1 MSDFATSHR
10 NDDEIDLSSLFG
22 ALWRRKWRVIFCALL
37 GLCLAVVFLFLV
49 KPTYESNTQLL
60 IEKRETVFTRPNDE
74 RNIPQANDFDA
85 LSLASQVEVLQSRGI
100 LKAVADKLKLGT
112 KAEFDPLLSDPNG
125 GGVFSSLMSLLGF
138 ATGGGVSETR
148 EERVLKSLSEGV
160 TVYAVNESR
169 VISVEVVTRE
179 PALAAEIANAIAN
192 EYLQVQRDDSRTNTE
207 GASLFLEKEI
217 SQLRE
222 RVAVSERKVED
233 FRSSADLIAV
243 DDESTLTK
251 QQLSETLTLLS
262 DVNAERTEAEAKA
275 DQILRLLNSGAAL
288 DSSSDVQDSP
298 LIQRLREQQVT
309 LRARIV
315 DLQTSLL
322 ASHPQVKAA
331 QSQLADLDREIARQA
346 RLIARALEGDAK
358 VAKVRQQELEREIS
372 RLKTATSRANE
383 QEIKL
388 RALEREA
395 NAQRELLE
403 TYLTRFRES
412 TARQNSELLPVN
424 ARIISAAS
432 VPFNV
437 HFPKPVPSLTVAT
450 FAGAFLASLFILAGE
465 LLSGRA
471 MVSVNSQVDP
481 RYNDL
486 AEEEFIAK
494 TNEEALSRE
503 VPKQAEERADVEL
516 ASIMAKAK
524 RKNETLNE
532 RVIAPEPEPAH
543 EDEFLPSEDQTVEA
557 DGNDEV
563 LDYVAQTNE
572 EALSREVP
580 KQAEERADVELA
592 SIMAKAKR
600 KNETLNERVIA
611 PEPEPAHEDEFLPSE
626 DQTVEADGNDEVLD
640 YVAQKQSMELRQ
652 TVRRRPKS
660 EGRQQKSTSDLYTVA
675 QAIQAIDKYQL
686 ENIAVL
692 PVFQNRS
699 CADFALQLA
708 RSISAAGNGVAFVDT
723 GDTGLTG
730 DALLAGISDVINA
743 EVNLDEAVFA
753 DPMSDVDLITSGTSE
768 LFIDDWEE
776 GHVQEV
782 VQELLENY
790 DVTVLHD
797 PMGVTVPYFD
807 ELVDHADMIIFAT
820 NAPLTRKQVATMLR
834 ENLDKVPAHSMFVGI
849 GSDDGAVA
857 A

>member
-1 MSDFATSHR
+1 
-10 NDDEIDLSSLFG
+10 
-22 ALWRRKWRVIFCALL
+22 
-37 GLCLAVVFLFLV
+37 
-49 KPTYESNTQLL
+49 
-60 IEKRETVFTRPNDE
+60 EKRETVFTRPNDE
-74 RNIPQANDFDA
+74 RNIPQQNDFDA

-100 LKAVADKLKLGT
+100 LKTVAEKLKLGT

-125 GGVFSSLMSLLGF
+125 GGVISSLMSLLGF
-138 ATGGGVSETR
+138 ATGGGASETR
-148 EERVLKSLSEGV
+148 EERVLKSLSERL
-160 TVYAVNESR
+160 TVYAVNDSR
-169 VISVEVVTRE
+169 VVTLEVVTRE
-179 PALAAEIANAIAN
+179 PALSAKIANEITN
-192 EYLQVQRDDSRTNTE
+192 EYLQVQRDDSRSNTE

-222 RVAVSERKVED
+222 RVAISERKVED

-243 DDESTLTK
+243 DDDSTLTK

-288 DSSSDVQDSP
+288 DSSSEVQDSP
-298 LIQRLREQQVT
+298 LIQRLREQQVA

-331 QSQLADLDREIARQA
+331 QSQLTDLDGEIARQA

-412 TARQNSELLPVN
+412 SARENSEFLPVN
-424 ARIISAAS
+424 ARVISAAS
-432 VPFNV
+432 IPFNV
-437 HFPKPVPSLTVAT
+437 HFPKPVPTLAVAT

-465 LLSGRA
+465 LLTGRA
-471 MVSVNSQVDP
+471 MVTVNRETDP
-481 RYNDL
+481 SFKEL
-486 AEEEFIAK
+486 EPEEFVVK
-494 TNEEALSRE
+494 TEQEPLAYE
-503 VPKQAEERADVEL
+503 VPQHVEERGDAEL
-516 ASIMAKAK
+516 ASIVAKAGQQS
-524 RKNETLNE
+524 ETLSDEVDQLEETPQVNVSQ
-532 RVIAPEPEPAH
+532 RAKRSEPIKPSEPA
-543 EDEFLPSEDQTVEA
+543 
-557 DGNDEV
+557 NDH
-563 LDYVAQTNE
+563 D
-572 EALSREVP
+572 
-580 KQAEERADVELA
+580 D
-592 SIMAKAKR
+592 M
-600 KNETLNERVIA
+600 
-611 PEPEPAHEDEFLPSE
+611 
-626 DQTVEADGNDEVLD
+626 LD
-640 YVAQKQSMELRQ
+640 YVAQKQSTQLRQ
-652 TVRRRPKS
+652 KVRRRPKKEAPAS
-660 EGRQQKSTSDLYTVA
+660 KVTTDLYSVA
-675 QAIQAIDKYQL
+675 QAIEAINKYQL
-686 ENIAVL
+686 ESVAVL

-708 RSISAAGNGVAFVDT
+708 RSISAAGAGVAFVDT
-723 GDTGLTG
+723 GDTGFAE
-730 DALLAGISDVINA
+730 DAALAGISDVINSDIA
-743 EVNLDEAVFA
+743 LEDAVFA
-753 DPMSDVDLITSGTSE
+753 DPMSEVDLMTAGTSE

-782 VQELLENY
+782 VQELSENY

-797 PMGVTVPYFD
+797 PMGTSVPYFD

-820 NAPLTRKQVATMLR
+820 NASLTRKQVAAVLR
-834 ENLDKVPAHSMFVGI
+834 ENIDKIPAHSMFI
-849 GSDDGAVA
+849 GFDNADVTA
-857 A
+857 AA

>member
-1 MSDFATSHR
+1 MNDFATSHR
-10 NDDEIDLSSLFG
+10 SDDEIDLSSLFG
-22 ALWRRKWRVIFCALL
+22 ALWRRKWLVIFCALL
-37 GLCLAVVFLFLV
+37 GLGLAVLFLITV
-49 KPTYESNTQLL
+49 KPTYQSDAEIL

-74 RNIPQANDFDA
+74 QNIPQANDFDA

-100 LKAVADKLKLGT
+100 LKAVAEKLKLGT
-112 KAEFDPLLSDPNG
+112 KAEFDPLLSDPNNA
-125 GGVFSSLMSLLGF
+125 GVGSALTSLLGF
-138 ATGGGVSETR
+138 VANGGASDTR
-148 EERVLKSLSEGV
+148 EERVLNSLSERL

-169 VISVEVVTRE
+169 VVAVEVVTRE
-179 PALAAEIANAIAN
+179 PALSADIANAITN

-222 RVAVSERKVED
+222 RVAIAERKVED

-288 DSSSDVQDSP
+288 DSSSDVQVSP
-298 LIQRLREQQVT
+298 LIQRLREQQVA

-331 QSQLADLDREIARQA
+331 KSQLADLDREIASQA

-358 VAKVRQQELEREIS
+358 IAKVRQQELEREIS

-412 TARQNSELLPVN
+412 TARQNSDFLPVN

-432 VPFNV
+432 VPLNV
-437 HFPKPVPSLTVAT
+437 HFPKPVPTLAVAT

-465 LLSGRA
+465 LLTGRA
-471 MVSVNSQVDP
+471 MVTVNRHEGPSVNEF
-481 RYNDL
+481 DL
-486 AEEEFIAK
+486 DGFVAKENEEPSSSNVPEQEEPNAPEHEK
-494 TNEEALSRE
+494 TNVSEHEETRGDAE
-503 VPKQAEERADVEL
+503 VAN
-516 ASIMAKAK
+516 IMAIAR
-524 RKNETLNE
+524 RKNETLSE
-532 RVIAPEPEPAH
+532 EVDKSASS
-543 EDEFLPSEDQTVEA
+543 EDEVPESASPTGASD
-557 DGNDEV
+557 DHDEM
-563 LDYVAQTNE
+563 LDFT
-572 EALSREVP
+572 
-580 KQAEERADVELA
+580 
-592 SIMAKAKR
+592 
-600 KNETLNERVIA
+600 
-611 PEPEPAHEDEFLPSE
+611 
-626 DQTVEADGNDEVLD
+626 
-640 YVAQKQSMELRQ
+640 AQKQSTQLRQ
-652 TVRRRPKS
+652 KVKRRKKREAKPAKPV
-660 EGRQQKSTSDLYTVA
+660 SDLYTTA
-675 QAIQAIDKYQL
+675 QAMEAIDKYQL
-686 ENIAVL
+686 ESVVVL

-708 RSISAAGNGVAFVDT
+708 RSISEAGNGVAFVNME
-723 GDTGLTG
+723 
-730 DALLAGISDVINA
+730 DADVSEDAALAGISDVITLG
-743 EVNLDEAVFA
+743 VDLDDVIFS
-753 DPMSDVDLITSGTSE
+753 DPASEVDLITSGTSE
-768 LFIDDWEE
+768 LFVDDWEE
-776 GHVQEV
+776 GHIQSVI
-782 VQELLENY
+782 QELSEGY

-797 PMGVTVPYFD
+797 PMGVGVPHFD
-807 ELVDHADMIIFAT
+807 ELVEHADMIIFAT
-820 NAPLTRKQVATMLR
+820 NASLTRKQVAAVLR
-834 ENLDKVPAHSMFVGI
+834 ENVDNIPAHSMFVGI
-849 GSDDGAVA
+849 QNSDGAVA

>member
-1 MSDFATSHR
+1 MNDFATSHR
-10 NDDEIDLSSLFG
+10 GDDEIDLSALFG
-22 ALWRRKWRVIFCALL
+22 ALWRRKWLVIFCAVL
-37 GLCLAVVFLFLV
+37 GLGLAVLFLIVV
-49 KPTYESNTQLL
+49 KPTYESDAQIL
-60 IEKRETVFTRPNDE
+60 IEKRETAFTRPNDE
-74 RNIPQANDFDA
+74 QNIPPANDFDA

-100 LKAVADKLKLGT
+100 LKTVAEKLKLGT
-112 KAEFDPLLSDPNG
+112 KAEFDPLLSDPNNF
-125 GGVFSSLMSLLGF
+125 GVGSALMSLLGF
-138 ATGGGVSETR
+138 AANGGASDTR
-148 EERVLKSLSEGV
+148 EERVLNSLSERL

-169 VISVEVVTRE
+169 VVAVEVVTRE
-179 PALAAEIANAIAN
+179 PALSADIANAITN
-192 EYLQVQRDDSRTNTE
+192 EYLQVQRDDSRTNTA

-222 RVAVSERKVED
+222 RVAIAERKVED

-288 DSSSDVQDSP
+288 DSSSDVQVSP
-298 LIQRLREQQVT
+298 LIQRLREQQVG

-331 QSQLADLDREIARQA
+331 KSQLADLDREIASQA

-358 VAKVRQQELEREIS
+358 IAKVRQQELEREIS

-432 VPFNV
+432 VPLNV
-437 HFPKPVPSLTVAT
+437 HFPKPVPTLAVAT

-465 LLSGRA
+465 LLTGRA
-471 MVSVNSQVDP
+471 MMTVNRQVDP
-481 RYNDL
+481 SFNELDL
-486 AEEEFIAK
+486 DGFIAK
-494 TNEEALSRE
+494 ENEEPSSSNVPEHEEARGDAE
-503 VPKQAEERADVEL
+503 VANIL
-516 ASIMAKAK
+516 ATAR
-524 RKNETLNE
+524 RKNETLSE
-532 RVIAPEPEPAH
+532 RMAR
-543 EDEFLPSEDQTVEA
+543 SEDKVSGTAGQSVKS
-557 DGNDEV
+557 DDHDEM
-563 LDYVAQTNE
+563 LDYVAQEQSTQ
-572 EALSREVP
+572 LR
-580 KQAEERADVELA
+580 Q
-592 SIMAKAKR
+592 KAKR
-600 KNETLNERVIA
+600 RKKRGVGA
-611 PEPEPAHEDEFLPSE
+611 AKP
-626 DQTVEADGNDEVLD
+626 V
-640 YVAQKQSMELRQ
+640 
-652 TVRRRPKS
+652 
-660 EGRQQKSTSDLYTVA
+660 SDLYTA
-675 QAIQAIDKYQL
+675 SQAMEAIDKYQL
-686 ENIAVL
+686 ESVVVL

-708 RSISAAGNGVAFVDT
+708 RSISEAGNGVAFVNMDDT
-723 GDTGLTG
+723 DFSE
-730 DALLAGISDVINA
+730 DAALAGISDVINSG
-743 EVNLDEAVFA
+743 VDLDEIAFA
-753 DPMSDVDLITSGTSE
+753 DPMSDVDLITNGTSE

-776 GHVQEV
+776 GHVQNV
-782 VQELLENY
+782 IQELSENY

-797 PMGVTVPYFD
+797 PMGVRIPHFD
-807 ELVDHADMIIFAT
+807 ELVDHADMVIFAT
-820 NAPLTRKQVATMLR
+820 NATLTRKQVAAVLR
-834 ENLDKVPAHSMFVGI
+834 ENVDKVPAHSMFVGI
-849 GSDDGAVA
+849 QNADGAVA

>member
-179 PALAAEIANAIAN
+179 PALSAEIANAIAN

-563 LDYVAQTNE
+563 LDYVAQ
-572 EALSREVP
+572 
-580 KQAEERADVELA
+580 
-592 SIMAKAKR
+592 
-600 KNETLNERVIA
+600 
-611 PEPEPAHEDEFLPSE
+611 
-626 DQTVEADGNDEVLD
+626 
-640 YVAQKQSMELRQ
+640 KQSMELRQ

>member
-1 MSDFATSHR
+1 MNDFATSHR
-10 NDDEIDLSSLFG
+10 SDDEIDLSSLFG
-22 ALWRRKWRVIFCALL
+22 ALWRRKWLVIFCALL
-37 GLCLAVVFLFLV
+37 GLGLAVLFLITV
-49 KPTYESNTQLL
+49 KPTYQSDAEIL

-74 RNIPQANDFDA
+74 QNIPQANDFDA

-100 LKAVADKLKLGT
+100 LKAVAEKLKLGT
-112 KAEFDPLLSDPNG
+112 KAEFDPLLSDPNNA
-125 GGVFSSLMSLLGF
+125 GVGSALTSLLGF
-138 ATGGGVSETR
+138 VANGGASDTR
-148 EERVLKSLSEGV
+148 EERVLNSLSERL

-169 VISVEVVTRE
+169 VVAVEVVTRE
-179 PALAAEIANAIAN
+179 PALSADIANAITN

-222 RVAVSERKVED
+222 RVAIAERKVED

-288 DSSSDVQDSP
+288 DSSSDVQVSP
-298 LIQRLREQQVT
+298 LIQRLREQQVA

-331 QSQLADLDREIARQA
+331 KSQLADLDREIASQA

-358 VAKVRQQELEREIS
+358 IAKVRQQELEREIS

-412 TARQNSELLPVN
+412 TARQNSDFLPVN

-432 VPFNV
+432 VPLNV
-437 HFPKPVPSLTVAT
+437 HFPKPVPTLAVAT

-465 LLSGRA
+465 LLTGRA
-471 MVSVNSQVDP
+471 MVTVNRHEGPSVNEF
-481 RYNDL
+481 DL
-486 AEEEFIAK
+486 DGFVAKENEEPSSSNVPEQEELNAPEHEK
-494 TNEEALSRE
+494 TNVSEHEETRGDAE
-503 VPKQAEERADVEL
+503 VAN
-516 ASIMAKAK
+516 IMAIAR
-524 RKNETLNE
+524 RKNETLSE
-532 RVIAPEPEPAH
+532 EVDKSASS
-543 EDEFLPSEDQTVEA
+543 EDEVPESASPTGASD
-557 DGNDEV
+557 DHDEM
-563 LDYVAQTNE
+563 LDFT
-572 EALSREVP
+572 
-580 KQAEERADVELA
+580 
-592 SIMAKAKR
+592 
-600 KNETLNERVIA
+600 
-611 PEPEPAHEDEFLPSE
+611 
-626 DQTVEADGNDEVLD
+626 
-640 YVAQKQSMELRQ
+640 AQKQSTQLRQ
-652 TVRRRPKS
+652 KVKRRKKREAKPAKPV
-660 EGRQQKSTSDLYTVA
+660 SDLYTTA
-675 QAIQAIDKYQL
+675 QAMEAIDKYQL
-686 ENIAVL
+686 ESVVVL

-708 RSISAAGNGVAFVDT
+708 RSISEAGNGVAFVNME
-723 GDTGLTG
+723 
-730 DALLAGISDVINA
+730 DADVSEDAALAGISDVITLG
-743 EVNLDEAVFA
+743 VDLDDVIFS
-753 DPMSDVDLITSGTSE
+753 DPASEVDLITSGTSE
-768 LFIDDWEE
+768 LFVDDWEE
-776 GHVQEV
+776 GHIQSVI
-782 VQELLENY
+782 QELSEGY

-797 PMGVTVPYFD
+797 PMGVGVPHFD
-807 ELVDHADMIIFAT
+807 ELVEHADMIIFAT
-820 NAPLTRKQVATMLR
+820 NASLTRKQVAAVLR
-834 ENLDKVPAHSMFVGI
+834 ENVDNIPVHSMFVGI
-849 GSDDGAVA
+849 QNSDGAVA

>member
-1 MSDFATSHR
+1 MNDFATSHR
-10 NDDEIDLSSLFG
+10 NDDEIDLSTLFG
-22 ALWRRKWRVIFCALL
+22 ALWRRKWLVIFCAVL
-37 GLCLAVVFLFLV
+37 GLGLAVLFLIMV
-49 KPTYESNTQLL
+49 KPTYESGAQIL
-60 IEKRETVFTRPNDE
+60 IEKRETVFTRPSDE

-100 LKAVADKLKLGT
+100 LKTVADKLKLGT
-112 KAEFDPLLSDPNG
+112 KAEFDPLLSDPNSG
-125 GGVFSSLMSLLGF
+125 AGSSFLGLLGF
-138 ATGGGVSETR
+138 AASGGAADTR
-148 EERVLKSLSEGV
+148 EERVLNSLSERL

-169 VISVEVVTRE
+169 VVAVEVVTRE
-179 PALAAEIANAIAN
+179 PALSSEIANAITN

-222 RVAVSERKVED
+222 RVAIAERKVED
-233 FRSSADLIAV
+233 FRSGADLIAV

-288 DSSSDVQDSP
+288 DSSSDVQVSP
-298 LIQRLREQQVT
+298 LIQRLREQQVA

-331 QSQLADLDREIARQA
+331 KSQLADLDQEIARQA

-358 VAKVRQQELEREIS
+358 IAKVRQQELEREIS

-424 ARIISAAS
+424 ARVISAAS
-432 VPFNV
+432 VPLKV
-437 HFPKPVPSLTVAT
+437 HFPKPVPTLAVAT

-465 LLSGRA
+465 LLTGRA
-471 MVSVNSQVDP
+471 MVTVNRQVDP
-481 RYNDL
+481 NFNEGNLEGFVAKAD
-486 AEEEFIAK
+486 EEP
-494 TNEEALSRE
+494 SSYE
-503 VPKQAEERADVEL
+503 VPRQEDAGGDAEL
-516 ASIMAKAK
+516 AHIMASAR
-524 RKNETLNE
+524 RKNETLSE
-532 RVIAPEPEPAH
+532 RMERSEASSEEKMPLGGNQSVER
-543 EDEFLPSEDQTVEA
+543 DEHD
-557 DGNDEV
+557 D
-563 LDYVAQTNE
+563 
-572 EALSREVP
+572 
-580 KQAEERADVELA
+580 
-592 SIMAKAKR
+592 M
-600 KNETLNERVIA
+600 
-611 PEPEPAHEDEFLPSE
+611 
-626 DQTVEADGNDEVLD
+626 LD
-640 YVAQKQSMELRQ
+640 YVAQKHSTQLRQ
-652 TVRRRPKS
+652 KAKRRKKR
-660 EGRQQKSTSDLYTVA
+660 EGNAAKPASDLYTA
-675 QAIQAIDKYQL
+675 SQAMDAIDKYQL
-686 ENIAVL
+686 ESIVIL

-708 RSISAAGNGVAFVDT
+708 RSISEAGNGVAFVDT
-723 GDTGLTG
+723 GEENLSQG
-730 DALLAGISDVINA
+730 AALAGISDVINEQA
-743 EVNLDEAVFA
+743 DLDDVVFA

-768 LFIDDWEE
+768 LFVDDWEE
-776 GHVQEV
+776 GHVQTV
-782 VQELLENY
+782 IQELSENY
-790 DVTVLHD
+790 DVTVLHE
-797 PMGVTVPYFD
+797 PMGVRVAYFD
-807 ELVDHADMIIFAT
+807 DLVEHADMVIFAT
-820 NAPLTRKQVATMLR
+820 NAPLTRKQVAAVLR
-834 ENLDKVPAHSMFVGI
+834 ENIDEIPAHSMFIGI
-849 GSDDGAVA
+849 QNADGVIA

>member
-1 MSDFATSHR
+1 MNDFATSHR
-10 NDDEIDLSSLFG
+10 NDDEIDLSALFG
-22 ALWRRKWRVIFCALL
+22 ALWRRKWLVILCAVL
-37 GLCLAVVFLFLV
+37 GLGLAVLFLIMV
-49 KPTYESNTQLL
+49 KPTYESGAQIL
-60 IEKRETVFTRPNDE
+60 IEKRETVFTRPSDE

-100 LKAVADKLKLGT
+100 LKTVAEKLKLGT

-125 GGVFSSLMSLLGF
+125 GGVASSLMSLLRF
-138 ATGGGVSETR
+138 AASGGTSGTR
-148 EERVLKSLSEGV
+148 EERVLNSLSERL

-169 VISVEVVTRE
+169 VVAVEMVTRE
-179 PALAAEIANAIAN
+179 PALSAEIVNAITG

-222 RVAVSERKVED
+222 RVAIAERKVED

-288 DSSSDVQDSP
+288 DSSSDVQVSP
-298 LIQRLREQQVT
+298 LIQRLREQQVA

-331 QSQLADLDREIARQA
+331 KSQLADLDGEVARQA

-358 VAKVRQQELEREIS
+358 VAKVRQQELEREVS

-424 ARIISAAS
+424 ARVISAAS
-432 VPFNV
+432 VPLDV
-437 HFPKPVPSLTVAT
+437 HFPKPVPTLAVAT

-465 LLSGRA
+465 LLTGRA
-471 MVSVNSQVDP
+471 MVTVNRQVDP
-481 RYNDL
+481 NFNE
-486 AEEEFIAK
+486 AELDGFVAK
-494 TNEEALSRE
+494 ENEEPSLHDGPEHVDARGD
-503 VPKQAEERADVEL
+503 AELNSIL
-516 ASIMAKAK
+516 AGAR
-524 RKNETLNE
+524 RKKETLNE
-532 RVIAPEPEPAH
+532 RMAESQA
-543 EDEFLPSEDQTVEA
+543 PSEDQVPESGSQSVNA
-557 DGNDEV
+557 DDHGEM
-563 LDYVAQTNE
+563 LDYGAQNQSTQ
-572 EALSREVP
+572 LR
-580 KQAEERADVELA
+580 Q
-592 SIMAKAKR
+592 KAKR
-600 KNETLNERVIA
+600 RKKRGA
-611 PEPEPAHEDEFLPSE
+611 AKP
-626 DQTVEADGNDEVLD
+626 
-640 YVAQKQSMELRQ
+640 M
-652 TVRRRPKS
+652 
-660 EGRQQKSTSDLYTVA
+660 SDLYTA
-675 QAIQAIDKYQL
+675 SQAMEAIDKYQL
-686 ENIAVL
+686 ESIAVF

-708 RSISAAGNGVAFVDT
+708 RSISEAGNGVAFVDT
-723 GDTGLTG
+723 GDLGFSE
-730 DALLAGISDVINA
+730 DAALAGISDVINS
-743 EVNLDEAVFA
+743 EVDLDEAVLT
-753 DPMSDVDLITSGTSE
+753 DPMSEVDLITSGTSE
-768 LFIDDWEE
+768 LFVDDWEE
-776 GHVQEV
+776 GHVQDV
-782 VQELLENY
+782 IQELSENY

-797 PMGVTVPYFD
+797 PMGVRVPYFD
-807 ELVDHADMIIFAT
+807 ELVEHADMVIFAT
-820 NAPLTRKQVATMLR
+820 NAPLTRKQVAAVLH
-834 ENLDKVPAHSMFVGI
+834 ENIDKVPAHSMFVGI
-849 GSDDGAVA
+849 QNADGAVA

>member
-1 MSDFATSHR
+1 MNDFATSHR
-10 NDDEIDLSSLFG
+10 NDDEIDLSALFG
-22 ALWRRKWRVIFCALL
+22 ALWRRKWLVIFCAVL
-37 GLCLAVVFLFLV
+37 GLGLAMLFLIMV
-49 KPTYESNTQLL
+49 KPTYESGAQIL
-60 IEKRETVFTRPNDE
+60 IEKRETVFTRPSDE

-100 LKAVADKLKLGT
+100 LKAVAEKLKLST

-125 GGVFSSLMSLLGF
+125 GGVGSSLMSLLGF
-138 ATGGGVSETR
+138 AASGGASETR
-148 EERVLKSLSEGV
+148 EERVLNSLSERL

-169 VISVEVVTRE
+169 VVAVEVVTRE
-179 PALAAEIANAIAN
+179 PALSAEIANAITG

-222 RVAVSERKVED
+222 RVAIAERKVED
-233 FRSSADLIAV
+233 FRSGADLIAV

-288 DSSSDVQDSP
+288 DSSSDVQVSP
-298 LIQRLREQQVT
+298 LIQRLREQQVA
-309 LRARIV
+309 LRTRIV

-331 QSQLADLDREIARQA
+331 KSQLADLDREIARQA

-424 ARIISAAS
+424 ARVISAAS

-437 HFPKPVPSLTVAT
+437 HFPKPVPTLAVAT

-465 LLSGRA
+465 LLTGRA
-471 MVSVNSQVDP
+471 MVTVNRQVDP
-481 RYNDL
+481 SFNELDL
-486 AEEEFIAK
+486 EGFVSKA
-494 TNEEALSRE
+494 NEEPSSSDMPE
-503 VPKQAEERADVEL
+503 DAEARGDAEL
-516 ASIMAKAK
+516 ANIMAGAR
-524 RKNETLNE
+524 RKNETLSE
-532 RVIAPEPEPAH
+532 RMVRSQAS
-543 EDEFLPSEDQTVEA
+543 SEDNTTE
-557 DGNDEV
+557 
-563 LDYVAQTNE
+563 
-572 EALSREVP
+572 RER
-580 KQAEERADVELA
+580 QF
-592 SIMAKAKR
+592 
-600 KNETLNERVIA
+600 NETER
-611 PEPEPAHEDEFLPSE
+611 HDEM
-626 DQTVEADGNDEVLD
+626 LD
-640 YVAQKQSMELRQ
+640 YVAQKQSTQLRQ
-652 TVRRRPKS
+652 KAKRRK
-660 EGRQQKSTSDLYTVA
+660 QQANTTKPASDLYTA
-675 QAIQAIDKYQL
+675 SQAMEAIDKYQL
-686 ENIAVL
+686 ESIAIL
-692 PVFQNRS
+692 PVFENRS

-708 RSISAAGNGVAFVDT
+708 RSISEDGNGVAFVDT
-723 GDTGLTG
+723 GDADFFE
-730 DALLAGISDVINA
+730 DAALAGISDVINSQA
-743 EVNLDEAVFA
+743 DLDDVVFS
-753 DPMSDVDLITSGTSE
+753 DPMTEVDLITSGTSE
-768 LFIDDWEE
+768 IFIDDWEE
-776 GHVQEV
+776 GHVQKV
-782 VQELLENY
+782 IQELSENY

-797 PMGVTVPYFD
+797 PMGVRVPYFD
-807 ELVDHADMIIFAT
+807 DLVELADMVIFAT
-820 NAPLTRKQVATMLR
+820 NAPLTRKQVAAVLR
-834 ENLDKVPAHSMFVGI
+834 ENIDKVPAHSMFVGI
-849 GSDDGAVA
+849 QNVDGAVA

>member
-1 MSDFATSHR
+1 MNDFATSHR
-10 NDDEIDLSSLFG
+10 GDDEIDLSALFG
-22 ALWRRKWRVIFCALL
+22 ALWRRKWLVIFCAVL
-37 GLCLAVVFLFLV
+37 GLGLAVLFLIVV
-49 KPTYESNTQLL
+49 KPTYESDAQIL
-60 IEKRETVFTRPNDE
+60 IEKRETAFTRPNDE
-74 RNIPQANDFDA
+74 QNIPPANDFDA

-100 LKAVADKLKLGT
+100 LKTVAEKLKLGT
-112 KAEFDPLLSDPNG
+112 KAEFDPLLSDPNNF
-125 GGVFSSLMSLLGF
+125 GVGSALMSLLGF
-138 ATGGGVSETR
+138 ATSGGASDTR
-148 EERVLKSLSEGV
+148 EERVLNSLSERL

-169 VISVEVVTRE
+169 VVAVEVVTRE
-179 PALAAEIANAIAN
+179 PALSADIANAITN
-192 EYLQVQRDDSRTNTE
+192 EYLQVQRDDSRTNTA

-222 RVAVSERKVED
+222 RVAIAERKVED

-288 DSSSDVQDSP
+288 DSSSDVQVSP
-298 LIQRLREQQVT
+298 LIQRLREQQVG

-331 QSQLADLDREIARQA
+331 KSQLADLDREIASQA

-358 VAKVRQQELEREIS
+358 IAKVRQQELEREIS

-432 VPFNV
+432 VPLNV
-437 HFPKPVPSLTVAT
+437 HFPKPVPTLAVAT

-465 LLSGRA
+465 LLTGRA
-471 MVSVNSQVDP
+471 MMTVNRQVDP
-481 RYNDL
+481 SFNELDIDG
-486 AEEEFIAK
+486 FIAK
-494 TNEEALSRE
+494 ENEKPSSSNVPEHGEARGDAE
-503 VPKQAEERADVEL
+503 VANIL
-516 ASIMAKAK
+516 AIAR
-524 RKNETLNE
+524 RKNETLSE
-532 RVIAPEPEPAH
+532 RMAR
-543 EDEFLPSEDQTVEA
+543 SEDKVSGTAGQSVKS
-557 DGNDEV
+557 DDHDEM
-563 LDYVAQTNE
+563 LDYVAQEQSTQ
-572 EALSREVP
+572 LR
-580 KQAEERADVELA
+580 Q
-592 SIMAKAKR
+592 KAKR
-600 KNETLNERVIA
+600 RKKRGVGA
-611 PEPEPAHEDEFLPSE
+611 AKP
-626 DQTVEADGNDEVLD
+626 V
-640 YVAQKQSMELRQ
+640 
-652 TVRRRPKS
+652 
-660 EGRQQKSTSDLYTVA
+660 SDLYTA
-675 QAIQAIDKYQL
+675 SQAMEAIDKYQL
-686 ENIAVL
+686 ESVVVL

-708 RSISAAGNGVAFVDT
+708 RSISEAGNGVAFVNMDDT
-723 GDTGLTG
+723 DFSE
-730 DALLAGISDVINA
+730 DAALAGISDVINSG
-743 EVNLDEAVFA
+743 VDLDEIAFA
-753 DPMSDVDLITSGTSE
+753 DPMSDVDLITNGTSE

-776 GHVQEV
+776 GHVQSV
-782 VQELLENY
+782 IQELSENY

-797 PMGVTVPYFD
+797 PMGVRIAHFD
-807 ELVDHADMIIFAT
+807 ELAEHADMVIFAT
-820 NAPLTRKQVATMLR
+820 NATLTRKQVAAVLR
-834 ENLDKVPAHSMFVGI
+834 ENVDKVPAHSMFVGI
-849 GSDDGAVA
+849 QNADGAVA

>member
-1 MSDFATSHR
+1 MNDFATSHR
-10 NDDEIDLSSLFG
+10 SDDEIDLSSLFG
-22 ALWRRKWRVIFCALL
+22 ALWRRKWLVIFCALL
-37 GLCLAVVFLFLV
+37 GLGLAVLFLITV
-49 KPTYESNTQLL
+49 KPTYQSDAEIL

-74 RNIPQANDFDA
+74 QNIPQANDFDA

-100 LKAVADKLKLGT
+100 LKAVAEKLKLGT
-112 KAEFDPLLSDPNG
+112 KAEFDPLLSDPNNA
-125 GGVFSSLMSLLGF
+125 GVGSALTSLLGF
-138 ATGGGVSETR
+138 VANGGASDTR
-148 EERVLKSLSEGV
+148 EERVLNSLSERL

-169 VISVEVVTRE
+169 VVAVEVVTRE
-179 PALAAEIANAIAN
+179 PALSADIANAITN

-222 RVAVSERKVED
+222 RVAIAERKVED

-288 DSSSDVQDSP
+288 DSSSDVQVSP
-298 LIQRLREQQVT
+298 LIQRLREQQVA

-331 QSQLADLDREIARQA
+331 KSQLADLDREIASQA

-358 VAKVRQQELEREIS
+358 IAKVRQQELEREIS

-412 TARQNSELLPVN
+412 TARQNSDFLPVN

-432 VPFNV
+432 VPLNV
-437 HFPKPVPSLTVAT
+437 HFPKPVPTLAVAT
-450 FAGAFLASLFILAGE
+450 FAGAFLASLFVLAGE
-465 LLSGRA
+465 LLTGRA
-471 MVSVNSQVDP
+471 MVTVNRHEDPSVNEF
-481 RYNDL
+481 DL
-486 AEEEFIAK
+486 DGFVAKENEEPSSSNVPEQEEPNAPEHEK
-494 TNEEALSRE
+494 TNVSEHEETRGDAE
-503 VPKQAEERADVEL
+503 VAN
-516 ASIMAKAK
+516 IMAIAR
-524 RKNETLNE
+524 RKNETLSE
-532 RVIAPEPEPAH
+532 EVDKSASS
-543 EDEFLPSEDQTVEA
+543 EDEVPESASPTGASD
-557 DGNDEV
+557 DHDEM
-563 LDYVAQTNE
+563 LDFT
-572 EALSREVP
+572 
-580 KQAEERADVELA
+580 
-592 SIMAKAKR
+592 
-600 KNETLNERVIA
+600 
-611 PEPEPAHEDEFLPSE
+611 
-626 DQTVEADGNDEVLD
+626 
-640 YVAQKQSMELRQ
+640 AQKQSTQLRQ
-652 TVRRRPKS
+652 KVKRRKKREAKPAKPV
-660 EGRQQKSTSDLYTVA
+660 SDLYTTA
-675 QAIQAIDKYQL
+675 QAMEAIDKYQL
-686 ENIAVL
+686 ESVVVL

-708 RSISAAGNGVAFVDT
+708 RSISEAGNGVAFVNME
-723 GDTGLTG
+723 
-730 DALLAGISDVINA
+730 DADVSEDAALAGISDVITLG
-743 EVNLDEAVFA
+743 VDLDDVIFS
-753 DPMSDVDLITSGTSE
+753 DPASEVDLITSGTSE
-768 LFIDDWEE
+768 LFVDDWEE
-776 GHVQEV
+776 GHIQSVI
-782 VQELLENY
+782 QELSEGY

-797 PMGVTVPYFD
+797 PMGVGVPHFD
-807 ELVDHADMIIFAT
+807 ELVEHADMIIFAA
-820 NAPLTRKQVATMLR
+820 NASLTRKQVAAVLR
-834 ENLDKVPAHSMFVGI
+834 ENVDNIPAHSMFVGI
-849 GSDDGAVA
+849 QNSDGAVA

>member
-1 MSDFATSHR
+1 MNDFATSHR
-10 NDDEIDLSSLFG
+10 GDDEIDLSALFG
-22 ALWRRKWRVIFCALL
+22 ALWRRKWLVIFCAVL
-37 GLCLAVVFLFLV
+37 GLGLAVLFLIVV
-49 KPTYESNTQLL
+49 KPTYESDAQIL
-60 IEKRETVFTRPNDE
+60 IEKRETAFTRPNDE
-74 RNIPQANDFDA
+74 QNIPPANDFDA

-100 LKAVADKLKLGT
+100 LKTVAEKLKLGT
-112 KAEFDPLLSDPNG
+112 KAEFDPLLSDPNNF
-125 GGVFSSLMSLLGF
+125 GVGSALMSLLGF
-138 ATGGGVSETR
+138 ATSGGASDTR
-148 EERVLKSLSEGV
+148 EERVLNSLSERL

-169 VISVEVVTRE
+169 VVAVEVVTRE
-179 PALAAEIANAIAN
+179 PALSADIANAITN
-192 EYLQVQRDDSRTNTE
+192 EYLQVQRDDSRTNTA

-222 RVAVSERKVED
+222 RVAIAERKVED

-288 DSSSDVQDSP
+288 DSSSDVQVSP
-298 LIQRLREQQVT
+298 LIQRLREQQVG

-331 QSQLADLDREIARQA
+331 KSQLADLDREIASQA

-358 VAKVRQQELEREIS
+358 IAKVRQQELEREIS

-432 VPFNV
+432 VPLNV
-437 HFPKPVPSLTVAT
+437 HFPKPVPTLAVAT

-465 LLSGRA
+465 LLTGRA
-471 MVSVNSQVDP
+471 MMTVNRQVDP
-481 RYNDL
+481 SFNELDL
-486 AEEEFIAK
+486 VGFIAK
-494 TNEEALSRE
+494 ENEEPSSSNVPEHEEARGDAE
-503 VPKQAEERADVEL
+503 VANIL
-516 ASIMAKAK
+516 ATAR
-524 RKNETLNE
+524 RKNETLSE
-532 RVIAPEPEPAH
+532 RMER
-543 EDEFLPSEDQTVEA
+543 SEDKVSGTAGQSVKS
-557 DGNDEV
+557 DDHDEM
-563 LDYVAQTNE
+563 LDYVAQEQSTQ
-572 EALSREVP
+572 LR
-580 KQAEERADVELA
+580 Q
-592 SIMAKAKR
+592 KAKR
-600 KNETLNERVIA
+600 RKKRGVGA
-611 PEPEPAHEDEFLPSE
+611 AKP
-626 DQTVEADGNDEVLD
+626 V
-640 YVAQKQSMELRQ
+640 
-652 TVRRRPKS
+652 
-660 EGRQQKSTSDLYTVA
+660 SDLYTA
-675 QAIQAIDKYQL
+675 SQAMEAIDKYQL
-686 ENIAVL
+686 ESVVVL

-708 RSISAAGNGVAFVDT
+708 RSISEAGNGVAFVNMDDT
-723 GDTGLTG
+723 DFSE
-730 DALLAGISDVINA
+730 DAALAGISDVINSG
-743 EVNLDEAVFA
+743 VDLDEIAFA
-753 DPMSDVDLITSGTSE
+753 DPMSDVDLITNGTSE

-776 GHVQEV
+776 GHVQNV
-782 VQELLENY
+782 IQELSENY

-797 PMGVTVPYFD
+797 PMGVRIAHFD
-807 ELVDHADMIIFAT
+807 ELAEHADMVIFAT
-820 NAPLTRKQVATMLR
+820 NATLTRKQVAAVLR
-834 ENLDKVPAHSMFVGI
+834 ENVDKVPAHSMFVGI
-849 GSDDGAVA
+849 QNADGAVA

>member
-179 PALAAEIANAIAN
+179 PALSAEIANAIAN

-532 RVIAPEPEPAH
+532 RVIAPEPEP
-543 EDEFLPSEDQTVEA
+543 
-557 DGNDEV
+557 
-563 LDYVAQTNE
+563 
-572 EALSREVP
+572 
-580 KQAEERADVELA
+580 
-592 SIMAKAKR
+592 
-600 KNETLNERVIA
+600 
-611 PEPEPAHEDEFLPSE
+611 EPAHEDEFLPSE

>member
-1 MSDFATSHR
+1 MNDFAANHR
-10 NDDEIDLSSLFG
+10 NDDEIDLASLFG
-22 ALWRRKWRVIFCALL
+22 ALWRRKGRIIFCALV
-37 GLCLAVVFLFLV
+37 GLCFAVLFLFLV
-49 KPTYESNTQLL
+49 KPTYESNTQIL

-85 LSLASQVEVLQSRGI
+85 VSLASQVEVLQSRGI
-100 LKAVADKLKLGT
+100 LKSVADKLKLGT

-125 GGVFSSLMSLLGF
+125 GGVVSSLMSLLGF

-148 EERVLKSLSEGV
+148 EERVLKSLSERL
-160 TVYAVNESR
+160 TVYAVNASR
-169 VISVEVVTRE
+169 VVSVEVVTRE
-179 PALAAEIANAIAN
+179 PALSAEIANAITN

-222 RVAVSERKVED
+222 RVAISERKVED

-298 LIQRLREQQVT
+298 LIQRLREQQVA
-309 LRARIV
+309 LRTRIV

-331 QSQLADLDREIARQA
+331 QSQLIDLDREIARQA

-424 ARIISAAS
+424 ARVISAAS

-437 HFPKPVPSLTVAT
+437 HFPKPVPTLAVAT

-465 LLSGRA
+465 LLTGRA
-471 MVSVNSQVDP
+471 MVTVNHQVDP
-481 RYNDL
+481 SFNEL
-486 AEEEFIAK
+486 EAEEFVTR
-494 TNEEALSRE
+494 TNEEVSSRE
-503 VPKQAEERADVEL
+503 VPKPAEERGDVEL
-516 ASIMAKAK
+516 ANIMASTRPKD
-524 RKNETLNE
+524 ETLSE
-532 RVIAPEPEPAH
+532 RTIEADH
-543 EDEFLPSEDQTVEA
+543 SSEDDIPSGENQPAEA
-557 DGNDEV
+557 DDDDEI
-563 LDYVAQTNE
+563 LDYE
-572 EALSREVP
+572 
-580 KQAEERADVELA
+580 
-592 SIMAKAKR
+592 
-600 KNETLNERVIA
+600 
-611 PEPEPAHEDEFLPSE
+611 
-626 DQTVEADGNDEVLD
+626 
-640 YVAQKQSMELRQ
+640 AQKQSMQLQQ

-660 EGRQQKSTSDLYTVA
+660 EERQEKSTSDLYTVA
-675 QAIQAIDKYQL
+675 QAIEAIDKYQL
-686 ENIAVL
+686 ENVAVL

-723 GDTGLTG
+723 GDTGHTG
-730 DALLAGISDVINA
+730 DDSLAGISDVINS
-743 EVNLDEAVFA
+743 EVNLDEAVFG
-753 DPMSDVDLITSGTSE
+753 DPMSDVDLITSGTLE
-768 LFIDDWEE
+768 LFIDDWED

-782 VQELLENY
+782 VQELSENY

-797 PMGVTVPYFD
+797 PVGVTVPYFD
-807 ELVDHADMIIFAT
+807 ELVDHADIIIFAT
-820 NAPLTRKQVATMLR
+820 NAPLTRKQVAEMLR
-834 ENLDKVPAHSMFVGI
+834 ENIDKVPAHSMFVDI

>member
-1 MSDFATSHR
+1 MSDFATNHR
-10 NDDEIDLSSLFG
+10 NDDEIDLTSLFG
-22 ALWRRKWRVIFCALL
+22 ALWRRKWRVIFFALL
-37 GLCLAVVFLFLV
+37 GLGLAVLFLFLV

-125 GGVFSSLMSLLGF
+125 GGVVSTLMSLLGF
-138 ATGGGVSETR
+138 ATGGGASETR
-148 EERVLKSLSEGV
+148 EERVLKSLSERV
-160 TVYAVNESR
+160 TVYGVNDSR
-169 VISVEVVTRE
+169 VVSVEVVTRE
-179 PALAAEIANAIAN
+179 PTLSAEIANAITN

-222 RVAVSERKVED
+222 RVAISERKVED

-243 DDESTLTK
+243 DDDSTLTK

-298 LIQRLREQQVT
+298 LIQRLREQQVS

-358 VAKVRQQELEREIS
+358 VAKVRQQELEREIT

-424 ARIISAAS
+424 ARVISAAS

-437 HFPKPVPSLTVAT
+437 HFPKPVPTLAVAT

-465 LLSGRA
+465 LLTGRA
-471 MVSVNSQVDP
+471 MVTVNGQVDP
-481 RYNDL
+481 SFNDL
-486 AEEEFIAK
+486 AAEEFVAK
-494 TNEEALSRE
+494 TNEESLSHE
-503 VPKQAEERADVEL
+503 VPEQADERGDVEL
-516 ASIMAKAK
+516 TGIMAEAK

-532 RVIAPEPEPAH
+532 RVVEPETSF
-543 EDEFLPSEDQTVEA
+543 EDETSLSEDQSVEA
-557 DGNDEV
+557 DGHD
-563 LDYVAQTNE
+563 D
-572 EALSREVP
+572 
-580 KQAEERADVELA
+580 
-592 SIMAKAKR
+592 M
-600 KNETLNERVIA
+600 
-611 PEPEPAHEDEFLPSE
+611 
-626 DQTVEADGNDEVLD
+626 LD
-640 YVAQKQSMELRQ
+640 YVAQKQSTQLRQ
-652 TVRRRPKS
+652 KVRRRPKS
-660 EGRQQKSTSDLYTVA
+660 AGRQVKSTSDLYSVA
-675 QAIQAIDKYQL
+675 QAIDAIDKYQL
-686 ENIAVL
+686 ENIVVL

-708 RSISAAGNGVAFVDT
+708 RSISASGHGVAFVDT
-723 GDTGLTG
+723 GDAGLTG
-730 DALLAGISDVINA
+730 DASLAGISDVIN
-743 EVNLDEAVFA
+743 EDVNLDEAVFA
-753 DPMSDVDLITSGTSE
+753 DPMSDVDLIMSGTSE

-782 VQELLENY
+782 VQELSENY

-807 ELVDHADMIIFAT
+807 ELVEHADMIVFAT
-820 NAPLTRKQVATMLR
+820 NAPLTRKQVAAMLR
-834 ENLDKVPAHSMFVGI
+834 ENIDTVPAHSMFVAI
-849 GSDDGAVA
+849 GSDSGAVA